1 MLDLVFVVFMHAIFS
16 FQGVKVSISASSV
29 PSVSSLDRDVLHLT
43 WTRERLQQQLDVIDR
58 RCEA

>member
-1 MLDLVFVVFMHAIFS
+1 MLSLVYAVLMSAIFL

-43 WTRERLQQQLDVIDR
+43 WTRERLQQQLHVIDR
-58 RCEA
+58 RCET

>member
-1 MLDLVFVVFMHAIFS
+1 MLNLLFVVVMRSIFF

-29 PSVSSLDRDVLHLT
+29 PSVSSLDRDVLHLN

-58 RCEA
+58 RCEM